1 MCFVKP
7 LFAEG
12 AFIGA
17 HCRSAPDSMSA
28 RNEVSS
34 ATGVALDKSLKV
46 WYNIGVLKL
55 SACRNS
61 SFGDEMKLK
70 LFAAGAVVTT
80 ALWGFVLNVL
90 FLTNSLLLVV
100 PPTGLG
106 IMDAY
111 QQRNELIK
119 VLYDTIKTCPLN
131 G

>member
-1 MCFVKP
+1 
-7 LFAEG
+7 
-12 AFIGA
+12 
-17 HCRSAPDSMSA
+17 
-28 RNEVSS
+28 
-34 ATGVALDKSLKV
+34 
-46 WYNIGVLKL
+46 
-55 SACRNS
+55 
-61 SFGDEMKLK
+61 MKLK
-70 LFAAGAVVTT
+70 LFAAGAVCMT